1 MSWFEQDW
9 STSCLPSHNFQYPR
23 KDSNFHCPRSKR
35 GDSCQLVYVGV
46 VLKQALSTRF
56 ELAIFSVTGRR
67 ELQASPREHSVGD
80 DRIELPSSRCK
91 RDVIPFHQSPAAV
104 QGFEPRLTRSE
115 RVVRPAH
122 STATTNRI
130 EDRGVDPRLAASKA
144 AVQGRYTNPQCAMR
158 ELNSHHLVGGQ
169 KSCR

>member
-1 MSWFEQDW
+1 MPTQPLVKSTHGKIRTFTVHVLSVTTPAKW
-9 STSCLPSHNFQYPR
+9 STWA
-23 KDSNFHCPRSKR
+23 
-35 GDSCQLVYVGV
+35 
-46 VLKQALSTRF
+46 QALSTRF

-91 RDVIPFHQSPAAV
+91 RDVIPFHQSPAAMRRAAV

-122 STATTNRI
+122 STATNPSVG
-130 EDRGVDPRLAASKA
+130 DRGVDPRLAASKA

-158 ELNSHHLVGGQ
+158 ELNSHRLVGGQ